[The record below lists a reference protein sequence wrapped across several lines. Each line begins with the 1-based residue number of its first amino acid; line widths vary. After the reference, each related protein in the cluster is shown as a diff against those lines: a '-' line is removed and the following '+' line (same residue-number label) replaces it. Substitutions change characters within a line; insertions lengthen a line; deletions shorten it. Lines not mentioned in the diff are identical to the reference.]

1 MERARGAA
9 GHARRQAPAA
19 PVGELALVAADPP
32 DKLGEQIAWQI
43 EEEVLAQG
51 LEPGTLIGSEPELL
65 ARYGVSRAV
74 LREAVRLLEHHDV
87 ARTRRGANG
96 GLIVSRPRPDSV
108 TRAMT
113 TYLRFNSV
121 RPKDILETRNALELT
136 GVQLAAARIDDA
148 GISRIRA
155 FLAAQSEV
163 ADRAQVRYCHD
174 FHVLV
179 AELSAN
185 PALALFVTCLTE
197 LANRLTTVRP
207 PGPGEGAALAHRSH
221 QRIAEAI
228 VAGDGALARR
238 RMADHLSALAEFWVP
253 GGDATE

>member
-1 MERARGAA
+1 
-9 GHARRQAPAA
+9 
-19 PVGELALVAADPP
+19 VAADPTG
-32 DKLGEQIAWQI
+32 KLGEQIAWQI

-96 GLIVSRPRPDSV
+96 GLLVSRPRPDSV

-113 TYLRFNSV
+113 TYLRFNGV
-121 RPKDILETRNALELT
+121 QPADILETRNALELT
-136 GVQLAAARIDDA
+136 GVQLASARIDEA
-148 GISRIRA
+148 GIERIRD
-155 FLAAQSEV
+155 FLAGQEDPAHAE
-163 ADRAQVRYCHD
+163 DVRYCHD

-179 AELSAN
+179 AELSGN

-197 LANRLTTVRP
+197 LANRLPTVRRL
-207 PGPGEGAALAHRSH
+207 GPGEGAALAHRSH

-238 RMADHLSALAEFWVP
+238 RMADHLEALAAFWVP
-253 GGDATE
+253 GADTAE